1 MLISPFASAS
11 THYGLYAMFQT
22 LFPFPLSFVPLFFLR
37 LSAVAGLLLR
47 RMTFQGW
54 YKYSAGRTVFEGR
67 TIFESLVAGVRVSAC
82 LSSRR
87 VSTAPFPYFW
97 STELVSA
104 RGSAVVPP
112 AVPLSTV
119 PSNCKTT
126 SYNIPRVKQR
136 IPRYVELT
144 AVYPSTDYPSSIA
157 DIIVHSAETSEYIL
171 PSLALAKP

>member
-1 MLISPFASAS
+1 MLISPFASACS
-11 THYGLYAMFQT
+11 YYGLYAMLQT
-22 LFPFPLSFVPLFFLR
+22 LFPFPLSSVPLFYR
-37 LSAVAGLLLR
+37 QLSAVAGLLLP
-47 RMTFQGW
+47 RMTFECT
-54 YKYSAGRTVFEGR
+54 SVGRTVFEGR
-67 TIFESLVAGVRVSAC
+67 TISESLVAGVRVSAC
-82 LSSRR
+82 LASRR

-112 AVPLSTV
+112 AVLLLTV

-144 AVYPSTDYPSSIA
+144 AVYPSTDYPSLIA
-157 DIIVHSAETSEYIL
+157 DITGYSAETSEYIL